1 MRMTENHE
9 NVVQLHEVPQKIYN
23 VMIDNN
29 CKDNFN
35 IPTSVMV
42 ITPEDDVKYCDTN
55 KSVFLAGTIDNGD
68 SVNWQKETINELLNL
83 NVKDLDVYNPRR
95 EHWNS
100 NAGADELER
109 QIKWEQYH
117 LDKADVIAMVLLDD
131 SKSPISL
138 LEFGLYSTSNKLIVF
153 CTPNFYRFDNVR
165 LTCEKYGIELVQDLT
180 PKVIAEKIY
189 QKL

>member
-1 MRMTENHE
+1 
-9 NVVQLHEVPQKIYN
+9 
-23 VMIDNN
+23 MIDNN
-29 CKDNFN
+29 CKSNFN

-42 ITPEDDVKYCDTN
+42 ITPEDDVKYCDNN

-68 SVNWQKETINELLNL
+68 STNWQEDVIKEIAKLNINN
-83 NVKDLDVYNPRR
+83 LDVYNPRR

-100 NAGADELER
+100 NAHSDEVEK

-117 LDKADVIAMVLLDD
+117 LDKADVIAMVLLDN

-138 LEFGLYSTSNKLIVF
+138 LELGLYSTSNKLIVF